1 VQFVHQRD
9 ASGLDCQ
16 TASPYLWNTMTRIM
30 LAFLALLTGLVA
42 SGAPAAQRACPL
54 NGMEVGAAATPSRG
68 ERVEQR
74 QGVAAQ
80 SEQPVWAERRSDCGQ
95 KPVRKPVYIPSVQ
108 LGIDR
113 ARE

>member
-1 VQFVHQRD
+1 
-9 ASGLDCQ
+9 
-16 TASPYLWNTMTRIM
+16 MTRIM

-42 SGAPAAQRACPL
+42 TGAPAAQRACPL
-54 NGMEVGAAATPSRG
+54 NGTEVGSVAIPSPAAERAT
-68 ERVEQR
+68 QR

-80 SEQPVWAERRSDCGQ
+80 SPRPEWGERRSECSG
-95 KPVRKPVYIPSVQ
+95 KTVRKPVYIPTIQ

>member
-1 VQFVHQRD
+1 
-9 ASGLDCQ
+9 
-16 TASPYLWNTMTRIM
+16 MTRIM

-42 SGAPAAQRACPL
+42 TGAPAAQRACPL
-54 NGMEVGAAATPSRG
+54 NGMEVGAVATPSRS
-68 ERVEQR
+68 ERTEQR

-80 SEQPVWAERRSDCGQ
+80 SEQPVWAERQGECGA
-95 KPVRKPVYIPSVQ
+95 KPRRKPVYIPSVQ

>member
-1 VQFVHQRD
+1 
-9 ASGLDCQ
+9 
-16 TASPYLWNTMTRIM
+16 MTRIM

-42 SGAPAAQRACPL
+42 TGAPAATRICSVDGA
-54 NGMEVGAAATPSRG
+54 EVGSVAIPSAADRASAR
-68 ERVEQR
+68 RL
-74 QGVAAQ
+74 GVTAQ
-80 SEQPVWAERRSDCGQ
+80 APRPEWQTRRSECP

>member
-1 VQFVHQRD
+1 
-9 ASGLDCQ
+9 
-16 TASPYLWNTMTRIM
+16 MTRIM

-42 SGAPAAQRACPL
+42 TGAPAATRLCSVDGA
-54 NGMEVGAAATPSRG
+54 EVGSVAIPSAGERAAAR
-68 ERVEQR
+68 R
-74 QGVAAQ
+74 QGATAPAPRPEWQ
-80 SEQPVWAERRSDCGQ
+80 YRRSDCV